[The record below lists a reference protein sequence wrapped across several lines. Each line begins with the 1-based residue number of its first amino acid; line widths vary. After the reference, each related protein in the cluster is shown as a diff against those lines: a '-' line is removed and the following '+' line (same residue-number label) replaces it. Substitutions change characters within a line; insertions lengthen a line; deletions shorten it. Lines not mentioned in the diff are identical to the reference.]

1 MKATA
6 HFGNF
11 EVLPSVRAGKII
23 DFYNRAVDIIFE
35 SWAYLA
41 NTLEFRDDIGYIIKP
56 SIERNCMKALFAQE
70 IERLLMRAE
79 LCALYLLDIENEDIK
94 SPACGH
100 F

>member
-1 MKATA
+1 M
-6 HFGNF
+6 
-11 EVLPSVRAGKII
+11 GKII

-35 SWAYLA
+35 SRAYLA
-41 NTLEFRDDIGYIIKP
+41 DALELGNNIGYIIKP

-79 LCALYLLDIENEDIK
+79 FCALYLLDIENEDIE